1 MLKCPMT
8 FINEQGLGKHVRNRH
23 PLVGVST
30 GERLE
35 RSLTRA
41 PSGEMPWEGSGTGRC
56 WVLDV
61 QFEVKDGGRRFPKSV
76 KFMLK
81 PRAADTVDPS
91 EDPGMYDGFM
101 SEIQRG

>member
-1 MLKCPMT
+1 MT
-8 FINEQGLGKHVRNRH
+8 FINEQDLGNHVRNKH
-23 PLVGVST
+23 PQVGVST
-30 GERLE
+30 GERLK
-35 RSLTRA
+35 RSWTRA

-56 WVLDV
+56 CAVDV
-61 QFEVKDGGRRFPKSV
+61 QFEVKDGGCRFPKSV
-76 KFMLK
+76 KFILK